1 MIWFPVILILPYLF
15 VILKCYSN
23 LLRLKSFNVTFEPE
37 IFVSVV
43 VACRNEQNNLTGL
56 LKSIASQNY
65 PGNLFEVIIVNDSSA
80 DETSR
85 IAEKFKGIRHM
96 IVLDNVGAG
105 KKQALRTGI
114 TAAKGNLIITTDAD
128 CRMGPNWIRTI
139 SAFYELKKPDMIICP
154 VQIKSAHGF
163 FAKFQQLE
171 FLSLQGITAGTAYS
185 GAATMCNGANLAF
198 TREAYLQHSDD
209 LHDEIKS
216 GDDVFFLHSL
226 KKENQSRILWL
237 ESSDAQVIT
246 EPAPTLKSFIRQRSR
261 WISKGQ
267 DYKDGHTIAL
277 GIITFVTIMLITCYL
292 IGWLIYPRLVLP
304 LLAILVLK
312 LIPDFLIL
320 LNTANRYGKI
330 KLMVWFLPVG
340 LIYPFYAI
348 SVVFYYLIS
357 KRVKGSQI
365 VYWK

>member
-1 MIWFPVILILPYLF
+1 
-15 VILKCYSN
+15 
-23 LLRLKSFNVTFEPE
+23 
-37 IFVSVV
+37 
-43 VACRNEQNNLTGL
+43 
-56 LKSIASQNY
+56 
-65 PGNLFEVIIVNDSSA
+65 
-80 DETSR
+80 
-85 IAEKFKGIRHM
+85 
-96 IVLDNVGAG
+96 
-105 KKQALRTGI
+105 
-114 TAAKGNLIITTDAD
+114 
-128 CRMGPNWIRTI
+128 
-139 SAFYELKKPDMIICP
+139 
-154 VQIKSAHGF
+154 
-163 FAKFQQLE
+163 
-171 FLSLQGITAGTAYS
+171 
-185 GAATMCNGANLAF
+185 MCNGANLAF